1 MTNFAY
7 LRISTDNKGQT
18 TDNQRKLIEDSGYA
32 ATEWYSDEG
41 ISGSTIAGGRP
52 GFASMM
58 SNMQSGD
65 TCIITMLDRLGR
77 SASDILN
84 TIEEFKR
91 RNIRLRV
98 LQFDGIDIT
107 SSMGKMI
114 ITCMAAMAELERN
127 ILIERTNAGLA
138 RTRAAGTKLG
148 APYKTSPEVMEALC
162 KRREEGALLSEL
174 AEEFSIPIA
183 TVALNVKKWVGKAAE
198 YKKEYEARKEQHK
211 AAKEKSSS

>member
-1 MTNFAY
+1 MPTFAY
-7 LRISTDNKGQT
+7 LRISTDSKGQT
-18 TDNQRKLIEDSGYA
+18 VDNQHKLLEDSEY
-32 ATEWYSDEG
+32 TVDEYHSDEG
-41 ISGSTIAGGRP
+41 ISGSTVAFARP
-52 GFASMM
+52 GFALMLSKMKE
-58 SNMQSGD
+58 GD

-84 TIEEFKR
+84 TIEEFKLR
-91 RNIRLRV
+91 KIRLRV
-98 LQFDGIDIT
+98 LQFEGIDLT
-107 SSMGKMI
+107 SSVGKMI

-127 ILIERTNAGLA
+127 MIIERTNAGLA

-183 TVALNVKKWVGKAAE
+183 TVALNVKKWNGKAAE

-211 AAKEKSSS
+211 AAKEKTTS